1 MASNV
6 VTSNGWDLIAAA
18 TQDALNA
25 QLAKLPLVNINMKT
39 TQAIVPGLDVVIDL
53 DIRLGAPQL
62 RIRPDSGHQVDVLL
76 PLSGNITLNDALLP
90 IDAGEPR
97 IITTELTEIEP
108 QVTHA
113 PNGAKQTTYHLVIDF
128 ERPDAIV
135 DISTTINPLIYA
147 PLVLALKEAIK
158 RAISKNHLYQVA
170 SYTITNNQASQY
182 QALIPYVADFTF
194 VQDSMNAGRSN
205 LLVLMQTVTL
215 IKGSFVSCRYQAEY
229 FSKIEYKSGAIRK

>member
-25 QLAKLPLVNINMKT
+25 QLAKLPLVNIST

-90 IDAGEPR
+90 IDAGEPL
-97 IITTELTEIEP
+97 IITTELSEIEA

-158 RAISKNHLYQVA
+158 TAISKNHLYQVA